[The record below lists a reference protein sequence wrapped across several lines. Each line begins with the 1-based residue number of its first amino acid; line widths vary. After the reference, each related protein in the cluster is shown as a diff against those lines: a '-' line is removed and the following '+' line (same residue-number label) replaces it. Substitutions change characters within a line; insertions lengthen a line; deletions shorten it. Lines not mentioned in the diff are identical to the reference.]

1 MALNRRGKK
10 MILIIK
16 GVMLFIL
23 TALILL
29 FGVGAVIIDYE
40 KTIVEKREKLNG
52 TVN

>member
-16 GVMLFIL
+16 GIISFIL
-23 TALILL
+23 AALILL
-29 FGVGAVIIDYE
+29 FGVGATIINYE

-52 TVN
+52 AVN